1 MMREGPAARYTM
13 CPGCHFSIVLKE
25 NTKRVDDG
33 RRAYG
38 TITSVVRCPNPR
50 RDSRDSWVEEKNMH
64 KFRVPKEISDLGHFD
79 QSEISKLRVV
89 PVIPAA

>member
-1 MMREGPAARYTM
+1 MREGPAVRCTM
-13 CPGCHFSIVLKE
+13 CPGCHFWIVLKE

-33 RRAYG
+33 RRGYG

-50 RDSRDSWVEEKNMH
+50 CDSQDSWVEEKNIH
-64 KFRVPKEISDLGHFD
+64 KFRVPKEISDLGYFD

-89 PVIPAA
+89 PIIPAA